1 MSLSTGSIR
10 LLSSRAQQYVGLGPD
25 SNKRARQ
32 TTSTPTTAP
41 ARLALRS
48 NVLSG
53 LAEKFAETGLLVSSN
68 AKPTA
73 WPDLILSGLI
83 LYGLILYAACLAVAC
98 QVMACLVPG
107 LCACHGLFRFS
118 GSVRGLSVP
127 GLGLILSG
135 LVLSCGSVCL
145 NWSNLDW

>member
-1 MSLSTGSIR
+1 MTAGLRAGNCVRLHYLYSKHLPTSGHNQSLRHVACAWVILAHSNCLPVEPQAR
-10 LLSSRAQQYVGLGPD
+10 LYVGLGPD

-53 LAEKFAETGLLVSSN
+53 LAEKFAEAGLLVSSN

-73 WPDLILSGLI
+73 WPDLILSGLV
-83 LYGLILYAACLAVAC
+83 LYGLILYAAC
-98 QVMACLVPG
+98 QIMACLMPG
-107 LCACHGLFRFS
+107 LIWF
-118 GSVRGLSVP
+118 
-127 GLGLILSG
+127 G
-135 LVLSCGSVCL
+135 LV
-145 NWSNLDW
+145 